1 MEKMRTRM
9 SAADKNV
16 RPTKKTAADKNVCPT
31 KKTAADK
38 NVCPTKKTA
47 ADKNVCPTK
56 KTAADKNV
64 CFTTRKWMSTEAV
77 PLSST
82 ATEGRPAR
90 AKSFVHHAKLISL
103 LTLVS
108 RILGVLRESLAA
120 RYFGAGLVS
129 TAFTVAFTIPN
140 LFRRLFGEG
149 ALSAA
154 FIPLYSQALRSED
167 KEAARRFAAASVN
180 LLGVI
185 LLALTI
191 LGELILAAL
200 VFFVKL
206 QSHHL
211 LTVKLTAIMLP
222 YVLLICGAAFL
233 GAILQVHKRFGL
245 VAAAPILLNVAMI
258 GSTVLGARFWNM
270 STQIGQIRAIFFVSL
285 GVLVAGALQV
295 AMLIPDLRAIG
306 FRFELT
312 RFWTPAV
319 KRMLMMSIPV
329 AIGAGVLQLSVVLDR
344 GMSYFLAQGI
354 DPHDNL
360 ITHFTLLGQSIRY
373 PMQFGAAPRLFW
385 AQLLYQFPL
394 GVFAIALATAI
405 FPTLS
410 DDALDANREKFRSAL
425 RRGIK
430 VTLWEGLPCSLGL
443 VIVAEPAVQLLFERG
458 RFTFH
463 DTALV
468 VQSLRFYALAIW
480 AFSLQQ
486 IISRAYYALHDMLTP
501 LLISVAVLVLEM
513 AVKLP
518 LIWSGLGESGMAA
531 GTAIVYTLQ
540 TLVMLG
546 MLQRKC
552 GGLGLGQLTG
562 YITKLILATAL
573 MGLVCWSIQKAPFFP
588 HGTTRLATLL
598 RLLTLVM
605 AGAFTYIVTSAA
617 LGVGMLEH
625 VLPRKS
631 PRPAATT

>member
-1 MEKMRTRM
+1 M
-9 SAADKNV
+9 SQ
-16 RPTKKTAADKNVCPT
+16 
-31 KKTAADK
+31 
-38 NVCPTKKTA
+38 
-47 ADKNVCPTK
+47 
-56 KTAADKNV
+56 
-64 CFTTRKWMSTEAV
+64 EAV
-77 PLSST
+77 PLS
-82 ATEGRPAR
+82 PAAIPEQPAK

-154 FIPLYSQALRSED
+154 FIPLYSQALRSQDRE
-167 KEAARRFAAASVN
+167 EARRFAIASVN
-180 LLGVI
+180 LLCVI
-185 LLALTI
+185 LLTLTI
-191 LGELILAAL
+191 VGELILAGIAI
-200 VFFVKL
+200 FVKL
-206 QSHHL
+206 QWHHL

-233 GAILQVHKRFGL
+233 GSVLQVHKRFGL
-245 VAAAPILLNVAMI
+245 VAAAPILLNIAMI
-258 GSTVLGARFWNM
+258 GSTVLGARLWDM
-270 STQIGQIRAIFFVSL
+270 STQVGQIRAIYFVSI

-295 AMLIPDLRAIG
+295 AMLVPDLRAIG

-312 RFWTPAV
+312 RFWTPGV

-344 GMSYFLAQGI
+344 AMSYFLAQGV

-360 ITHFTLLGQSIRY
+360 ITHFTLFGQSIRY
-373 PMQFGAAPRLFW
+373 PMEFGAAPRLFW

-410 DDALDANREKFRSAL
+410 ADALDADREKFRSAL

-430 VTLWEGLPCSLGL
+430 VTLWEGLPCSIGL
-443 VIVAEPAVQLLFERG
+443 FIVAVPTVQLMFERG
-458 RFTFH
+458 RFTPH
-463 DTALV
+463 DTQLV
-468 VQSLRFYALAIW
+468 VQSLRWYALAIW

-486 IISRAYYALHDMLTP
+486 ILNRAYYALHDTMTP
-501 LLISVAVLVLEM
+501 LIVSAVVLVVEM
-513 AVKLP
+513 SVKLP
-518 LIWSGLGESGMAA
+518 LIFAGLGESGMAA

-540 TLVMLG
+540 TLAMLWL
-546 MLQRKC
+546 LQRKT

-562 YITKLILATAL
+562 HIVKLIVSTGVMALACVL
-573 MGLVCWSIQKAPFFP
+573 IQKAPFFP
-588 HGTTRLATLL
+588 QAPTRLATIL
-598 RLLTLVM
+598 RLGILVGT
-605 AGAFTYIVTSAA
+605 GAVTYIAASTA

-625 VLPRKS
+625 VLKRK
-631 PRPAATT
+631 PRPAAT